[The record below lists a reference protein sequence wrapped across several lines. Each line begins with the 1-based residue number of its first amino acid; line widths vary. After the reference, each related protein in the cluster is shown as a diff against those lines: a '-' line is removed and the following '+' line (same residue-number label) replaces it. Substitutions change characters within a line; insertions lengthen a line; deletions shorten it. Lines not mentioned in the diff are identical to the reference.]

1 MLYITAYDKELRIT
15 KKNRNNVLT
24 INTDDVSNNI
34 KPLLAKAKLSDSKAI
49 ICMCNT
55 GILVRVDRVAKV
67 KLKLL
72 DKVIQQN
79 LEDYFPAINIDDYEW
94 RYSIIREIEED
105 NVKYY
110 EIKVSAIP
118 KECINSIM
126 NLMKQSKIKVK
137 SIVLWPYI
145 AQFNFGND
153 CLIVDG
159 NSNGVHLMLLK
170 DKNLITYITIPYSIT
185 RENTAN
191 INELYSEIQGY
202 LEYYK
207 SRNQGEHVKSI
218 DILGELGEIPGFIS
232 ELKQRINSNI
242 QINSRDNSI
251 YLMNKLLE
259 KYSKG
264 NVEVNFIPNEILASR
279 KELANALKSIIVIFI
294 YAGLINAFVSYLQ
307 FHKSNLSDNYNKLN
321 KAYLDIQN
329 KISEYQQKG
338 YANTLEKLKTYE
350 KLKDNKGN
358 ISLVITEINK
368 SVPPNVHITG
378 LYFKYVNLSS
388 DKKSKKEIYEQ
399 TPNALII
406 EGEVSNMTDYAG
418 LLVYRLLDTGL
429 FNSVD
434 LKYINKLKDGK
445 SEFIIEATI
454 KEMEK

>member
-1 MLYITAYDKELRIT
+1 MLGMT
-15 KKNRNNVLT
+15 
-24 INTDDVSNNI
+24 
-34 KPLLAKAKLSDSKAI
+34 
-49 ICMCNT
+49 
-55 GILVRVDRVAKV
+55 
-67 KLKLL
+67 
-72 DKVIQQN
+72 
-79 LEDYFPAINIDDYEW
+79 
-94 RYSIIREIEED
+94 
-105 NVKYY
+105 
-110 EIKVSAIP
+110 
-118 KECINSIM
+118 
-126 NLMKQSKIKVK
+126 
-137 SIVLWPYI
+137 
-145 AQFNFGND
+145 
-153 CLIVDG
+153 
-159 NSNGVHLMLLK
+159 
-170 DKNLITYITIPYSIT
+170 
-185 RENTAN
+185 
-191 INELYSEIQGY
+191 
-202 LEYYK
+202 
-207 SRNQGEHVKSI
+207 
-218 DILGELGEIPGFIS
+218 
-232 ELKQRINSNI
+232 
-242 QINSRDNSI
+242 
-251 YLMNKLLE
+251 
-259 KYSKG
+259 KG